1 MHEIEGNAVE
11 RVAVSASREPLAAR
25 VRDALL
31 KPQAAQLTSA
41 EPAPTVEAIEV
52 EARSA
57 TDKERLIGL
66 LAAPWAA
73 LIGILVSSELVHHD
87 PTPYLAS
94 GLANP
99 AHVSVS
105 FYHDVLIAMLALAV
119 AMLAS
124 AWFRKRLFLGV
135 TMALFGLSVF
145 NLHYW
150 GFAVPY
156 LLCAGWLL
164 VRGYRLQRSLR
175 DAMPSDGA
183 AQAMRGPRR
192 ANKRYTP
199 PATSSAR

>member
-1 MHEIEGNAVE
+1 MGGRAAGSAASRPPNAARGRGAQRKPASPEPVEAGAAPSAEAVE
-11 RVAVSASREPLAAR
+11 
-25 VRDALL
+25 
-31 KPQAAQLTSA
+31 A
-41 EPAPTVEAIEV
+41 EV
-52 EARSA
+52 RSA

-73 LIGILVSSELVHHD
+73 LIGILISTELVRHD
-87 PTPYLAS
+87 PATLLPT
-94 GLANP
+94 GQANP
-99 AHVSVS
+99 AHVNVS
-105 FYHDVLIAMLALAV
+105 FYHEVLIAMLALSV

-124 AWFRKRLFLGV
+124 AWFRKRLFLGI
-135 TMALFGLSVF
+135 TMALYGLTVF

-175 DAMPSDGA
+175 EAAPPAVAQGA
-183 AQAMRGPRR
+183 APAARR

-199 PATSSAR
+199 PATGSAR

>member
-1 MHEIEGNAVE
+1 MT
-11 RVAVSASREPLAAR
+11 ASSKPPLAAR
-25 VRDALL
+25 LRGAMLRPAGPEPSTTEPPVPLEAL
-31 KPQAAQLTSA
+31 
-41 EPAPTVEAIEV
+41 EA

-66 LAAPWAA
+66 LLAPWAA
-73 LIGILVSSELVHHD
+73 LIGILISAQLVHHD
-87 PTPYLAS
+87 PAARLAS

-99 AHVSVS
+99 RHVNVS
-105 FYHDVLIAMLALAV
+105 FYHEVLIAMLVLAV
-119 AMLAS
+119 AMLVS

-135 TMALFGLSVF
+135 TMALFGLTVF

-164 VRGYRLQRSLR
+164 VRGYRLQRSVR
-175 DAMPSDGA
+175 EASVATVTEGA
-183 AQAMRGPRR
+183 TATPTARPRR

-199 PATSSAR
+199 PAASSAR

>member
-1 MHEIEGNAVE
+1 MTAP
-11 RVAVSASREPLAAR
+11 S
-25 VRDALL
+25 
-31 KPQAAQLTSA
+31 KPSLTSRLRGA
-41 EPAPTVEAIEV
+41 MFRPAGPEPSTTEPAVPLEALEA

-66 LAAPWAA
+66 LLAPWAA
-73 LIGILVSSELVHHD
+73 LIGILISSQLVHHD
-87 PTPYLAS
+87 PAARLPD
-94 GLANP
+94 GLVNP
-99 AHVSVS
+99 RHVNVT
-105 FYHDVLIAMLALAV
+105 FYHEVLIAMLALAV

-135 TMALFGLSVF
+135 TMALFGLTVF

-164 VRGYRLQRSLR
+164 VRGYRLQRSVR
-175 DAMPSDGA
+175 EASPAAVIDGPTTTA
-183 AQAMRGPRR
+183 TARPRR

-199 PATSSAR
+199 PAASSAR

>member
-1 MHEIEGNAVE
+1 MDGSAT
-11 RVAVSASREPLAAR
+11 VSASPKPPIAAR
-25 VRDALL
+25 VRGALV
-31 KPQAAQLTSA
+31 KPGSPEPIATD
-41 EPAPTVEAIEV
+41 PAPSVMAIEA

-57 TDKERLIGL
+57 TDKERLVGL

-73 LIGILVSSELVHHD
+73 LIGILISSELVRHD
-87 PTPYLAS
+87 PAALLSS
-94 GLANP
+94 GAANP
-99 AHVSVS
+99 AHVNVS
-105 FYHDVLIAMLALAV
+105 FYHEVLVAMLALAV

-135 TMALFGLSVF
+135 TMALYGLTVF

-175 DAMPSDGA
+175 ETTSSESVVPA
-183 AQAMRGPRR
+183 ASAPRR

-199 PATSSAR
+199 PAAGSAR